1 MNLEMF
7 KLRELPFRLSPDP
20 QFLYLSK
27 AHARAKAYMESTVW
41 FADGFV
47 VITGEIGC
55 GKTTLIETF
64 LQELQNEV
72 IVAQINQ
79 TQVSSLEFLQSV
91 LVQFGFKPFKM
102 KKAELL
108 ATLND
113 YLVEQYNAGHKLVL
127 IIDEAQNLT
136 QTVLEEVRLL
146 SGIETPKE
154 KVLRII
160 LAGQPELNDKLDAP
174 ELEQL
179 TQRVRLRFHLTTLS
193 ETETRAYIEHR
204 LEVAG
209 GGDRDIFAADT
220 FPEVYRY
227 TGGVPRLIN
236 TLCDTA
242 MMAAYAGNRD
252 AVRRADIE
260 SAVTELRWPPYAA
273 RPRPG
278 QPPLGAVPLEDS
290 APAAAGPAPA
300 PPAPAT
306 GLATGLATGTATG
319 TAAGTA
325 TTAAAGMPPDAAATL
340 AVRATP
346 AAHTGAELVGKLLVA
361 TEGRTVQEVPLRV
374 GRLIVGRTPD
384 NDIHID
390 SRFISR
396 HHCQIITTAHSCVI
410 EDLNSTNGIYVKS
423 ARVRRHYLN
432 DGDVVLVGKHELI
445 YVDERAARG
454 RAIPSDTMPKL
465 PVVTEVPELHAAPGA
480 EADAA
485 PDGKRHAGS

>member
-1 MNLEMF
+1 MNLELF

-64 LQELQNEV
+64 LQELQNDV

-113 YLVEQYNAGHKLVL
+113 YLVEQYSAGHKLVL
-127 IIDEAQNLT
+127 VIDEAQNLT

-179 TQRVRLRFHLTTLS
+179 AQRVRLRFHLPALTS
-193 ETETRAYIEHR
+193 MEMRAYILHR

-209 GGDRDIFAADT
+209 SQGREIFANDT
-220 FPEVYRY
+220 YELIFRY
-227 TGGVPRLIN
+227 TGGVPRLTN

-242 MMAAYAGNRD
+242 MLAAANKNQDTVTRDEVTAAIEELQWQEYASRTGTRLQRVRGDTPGSQGGD
-252 AVRRADIE
+252 ARARADNGGE
-260 SAVTELRWPPYAA
+260 APLA
-273 RPRPG
+273 RV
-278 QPPLGAVPLEDS
+278 LL
-290 APAAAGPAPA
+290 AAG
-300 PPAPAT
+300 
-306 GLATGLATGTATG
+306 
-319 TAAGTA
+319 
-325 TTAAAGMPPDAAATL
+325 
-340 AVRATP
+340 
-346 AAHTGAELVGKLLVA
+346 
-361 TEGRTVQEVPLRV
+361 GRTVSERALYP
-374 GRLIVGRTPD
+374 GRLIIGRTAA
-384 NDIHID
+384 NDLQIE
-390 SRFISR
+390 SRFVSR
-396 HHCQIITTAHSCVI
+396 HHCQIVTTAHSCVI
-410 EDLNSTNGIYVKS
+410 EDLNSTNGIFMHSK
-423 ARVRRHYLN
+423 RVRYHNLN
-432 DGDVVLVGKHELI
+432 DGDVIMIGQHELLYI
-445 YVDERAARG
+445 DERAQHRPQG
-454 RAIPSDTMPKL
+454 EP
-465 PVVTEVPELHAAPGA
+465 HAAPSPGG
-480 EADAA
+480 DQQV
-485 PDGKRHAGS
+485 DSGT